1 MLGANM
7 VSEESFSPAS
17 RITHWAVGGAERRLR
32 VHPNSSCSRIDL
44 SSDVSLCTLLF
55 PLKSFHVKVN
65 IFGKELAYRTQL
77 Q

>member
-32 VHPNSSCSRIDL
+32 VHPNSSCSRIQ
-44 SSDVSLCTLLF
+44 V
-55 PLKSFHVKVN
+55 PLAAASPKNLISGQDPRGHQAQVPC
-65 IFGKELAYRTQL
+65 
-77 Q
+77 